1 MDRTKIG
8 IIALIIVA
16 LVAAVAVV
24 AMNLDGITEFI
35 DSLFSDKPDDLP
47 SEFPEDDE
55 PLDGL
60 ILIRKNEAKFNII
73 TASGAGSA
81 GIRAANDLYKTLSDL
96 GIEVNAPMPDVD
108 ESLVWHCEIV
118 IGSDCRNRGE
128 ECVVDERELG
138 HMGYVIK
145 VVGERVIIAGGSPG
159 KTREAVA
166 IFTEK
171 YLGITSATESLRN
184 KAVSQTLNETVLT
197 DYDID
202 ALSIGGNDISG
213 YTVVCDTE
221 NETLFPTLTS
231 TFTESISMLTG
242 KYLEVVDDSAADA
255 ISKKIIFRV
264 LPLSYDSEGKR
275 TYADGFYVRVQDGNL
290 IFECE
295 YENAFVKFYDAF
307 MEEYVLSKTGSVD
320 IPADLNISKCASIV
334 KYSDFGAFG
343 DDTEDDFSYILEA
356 HEYAN
361 LGRQKVVAD
370 GEVYYI
376 GMGGTQIP
384 IKTDVEWGTSR
395 FIIDDNAKGV
405 NRKKHIFVLAREYAP
420 ETYISINFEDD
431 GVTDL
436 SLKKI
441 ETTSIPWLDKYL
453 DYDSLV
459 VIQSGHADYVR
470 YGANGNLG
478 RPRSDVLHMDKDG
491 NIDPATPITNDF
503 DVVAQVQIFRVDDTP
518 ITVSGGFFENIC
530 AKSGCLHNDE
540 WECYKGR
547 KNPDG
552 VQEYYCRSNVYN
564 SVSRGI
570 RVERPN
576 STIMNIDH
584 KVVDEP
590 EDGSYPYYGFLLF
603 YNAHN
608 VTVKDCNLTGH
619 KYYVEYKT
627 NAYGDIN
634 WVPMGTYDFVCE
646 YSNEIRFEGITQ
658 ANGKNDIGDSGYW
671 GIMSSNGSKNLHFT
685 DCVIS
690 RIDAHC
696 GFWNMTVDNCIIGH
710 TFNVI
715 GGGTLEVRNTQRRVG
730 DSFISL
736 RMDYGAT
743 FDGDVIIENCLLDG
757 ITAYNSVWGKY
768 TGAPTSRPSTRHST
782 GYVIES
788 GFYST
793 TTTYLNWD
801 FGYTC
806 YLPHT
811 VTLTNF
817 QSNTSNLYLYNKI
830 NNMAFDAQYSNQYQI
845 TEKITYIRDYTVT
858 LPDFLSASKVKTTV
872 TVAPSSSTKLNSVP
886 YEAKTVN

>member
-1 MDRTKIG
+1 MNKTKLS
-8 IIALIIVA
+8 IIAVIA
-16 LVAAVAVV
+16 LVLIAGVVIAATNVD
-24 AMNLDGITEFI
+24 NITAFI
-35 DSLFSDKPDDLP
+35 SSLFAGDKPDDEP

-55 PLDGL
+55 PLEGL
-60 ILIRKNEAKFNII
+60 ILIRKNEAQFNII

-81 GIRAANDLYKTLSDL
+81 GIRAANDLYERLKTL
-96 GIEVNAPMPDVD
+96 GIDVNSPIPDVD
-108 ESLVWHCEIV
+108 TESVWHCEIV
-118 IGSDCRNRGE
+118 IGSECQNRGE
-128 ECVVDERELG
+128 ECVVDERALG
-138 HMGYVIK
+138 FNGYCIK
-145 VVGERVIIAGGSPG
+145 VVGNRVVIAGGSPA
-159 KTREAVA
+159 KTREAVE

-171 YLGITSATESLRN
+171 YLGIVDTTETLRN

-202 ALSIGGNDISG
+202 ALSIGGQNISQ
-213 YTVVCDTE
+213 YTVVCDTA
-221 NETLFPTLTS
+221 NPALYPTITS
-231 TFTESISMLTG
+231 TFTESVSMLTG
-242 KYLEVVDDSAADA
+242 KYLEVVDQSAAD
-255 ISKKIIFRV
+255 SLTHRIIFRT

-275 TYADGFYVRVQDGNL
+275 TYADGFYVRVEGNDL

-295 YENAFVKFYDAF
+295 YENAFVKFYDQF
-307 MEEYVLSKTGSVD
+307 MEQYVLSKTGVVD
-320 IPADLNISKCASIV
+320 IPADLNITKCASIV

-343 DDTEDDFSYILEA
+343 DDEEDDFSYILEA

-370 GEVYYI
+370 GAVYHI
-376 GMGGTQIP
+376 GMGGSQIP
-384 IKTDVEWGTSR
+384 IMTDVEWGTAR

-405 NRKKHIFVLAREYAP
+405 NRRKHIFILKRESQMR
-420 ETYISINFEDD
+420 THLSINFEDD

-436 SLKKI
+436 SLKKG
-441 ETTSIPWLDKYL
+441 ESESIPWLDKYL
-453 DYDSLV
+453 DHDSLV

-478 RPRSDVLHMDKDG
+478 RPRSDVLHMDKDARL
-491 NIDPATPITNDF
+491 DPNTPITNDF
-503 DVVAQVQIFRVDDTP
+503 DVVAQVQVFRVDDAP

-530 AKSGCLHNDE
+530 ARSGCEHNDE

-547 KNPDG
+547 RNPEG
-552 VQEYYCRSNVYN
+552 VVESYCRSNVYN

-570 RVERPN
+570 RIERPN
-576 STIMNIDH
+576 ATLMNIDH

-590 EDGSYPYYGFLLF
+590 DDGSYPYYGFLLF

-608 VTVKDCNLTGH
+608 VTIKNCNLTGH
-619 KYYVEYKT
+619 KYYIEYKT

-646 YSNEIRFEGITQ
+646 YSNELHFEGVTQ

-671 GIMSSNGSKNLHFT
+671 GIMSSNGSKNLHFS
-685 DCVIS
+685 DCIIS

-696 GFWNMTVDNCIIGH
+696 GFWNMTIDNTVIGH

-715 GGGTLEVRNTQRRVG
+715 GGGKLEVRGTQRRVG

-736 RMDYGAT
+736 RGDYGAT

-757 ITAYNSVWGKY
+757 ITAYNTVWG
-768 TGAPTSRPSTRHST
+768 GDRGRPSSRHGT
-782 GYVIES
+782 GYIVDS
-788 GFYST
+788 GFLST
-793 TTTYLNWD
+793 TAKYLNWD
-801 FGYTC
+801 FGYKC

-811 VTLTNF
+811 MTITNF
-817 QSNTSNLYLYNKI
+817 QSNTTNLYVYNNI
-830 NNMAFDAQYSNQYQI
+830 NNMAFNASYPNQYQI
-845 TEKITYIRDYTVT
+845 TEKITVIRDYTVE
-858 LPDFLSASKVKTTV
+858 LPSFLNASKVRTNITI
-872 TVAPSSSTKLNSVP
+872 APSSATKLNSVP

>member
-1 MDRTKIG
+1 MDKTKLS
-8 IIALIIVA
+8 IIAVIALVLIAAVVIVA
-16 LVAAVAVV
+16 LNFDTVKG
-24 AMNLDGITEFI
+24 LF
-35 DSLFSDKPDDLP
+35 DSGKPDGEP

-81 GIRAANDLYKTLSDL
+81 GIRAANELYSTLAAL
-96 GIEVNAPMPDVD
+96 GIDVNAPIPDVD
-108 ESLVWHCEIV
+108 PELVWHCEII
-118 IGSDCRNRGE
+118 IGSECQNRGE
-128 ECVVDERELG
+128 ECLVDVRELG
-138 HMGYVIK
+138 YKGYCIK
-145 VVGERVIIAGGSPG
+145 AVGERIVIVGGSPA
-159 KTREAVA
+159 KTREAVE

-171 YLGITSATESLRN
+171 YLGITDTTKSLRN

-202 ALSIGGNDISG
+202 SLSIGGQDIAQ
-213 YTVVCDTE
+213 YTVVCDTSDTAIYP
-221 NETLFPTLTS
+221 NLTA
-231 TFTESISMLTG
+231 TFAESVSMLTG
-242 KYLEVVDDSAADA
+242 KYLEVVDRSAADA
-255 ISKKIIFRV
+255 LTHRIIFRT
-264 LPLSYDSEGKR
+264 LPLSFDAEGKR
-275 TYADGFYVRVQDGNL
+275 TYADGFYVRVEGNDL

-295 YENAFVKFYDAF
+295 YENAFVKFYDEF
-307 MEEYVLSKTGSVD
+307 MEEYVLTKTGSVD
-320 IPADLNISKCASIV
+320 IPQGLNISKCASIV

-343 DDTEDDFSYILEA
+343 DDDKDDFSYILEA

-370 GEVYYI
+370 GEVYRI
-376 GMGGTQIP
+376 GMGGSQIP
-384 IKTDVEWGTSR
+384 IMTDVDWKEAR

-405 NRKKHIFVLAREYAP
+405 NRRKHIFILKRENP
-420 ETYISINFEDD
+420 MQTYVSLNFEDD

-436 SLKKI
+436 SLKKG
-441 ETTSIPWLDKYL
+441 ESDSIPWLDKYL

-459 VIQSGHADYVR
+459 VIQSNHADYVR

-478 RPRSDVLHMDKDG
+478 RARTDVLHMDKDAKL
-491 NIDPATPITNDF
+491 DPKTPVTNDY

-518 ITVSGGFFENIC
+518 ITVNGGFFENIC
-530 AKSGCLHNDE
+530 ARSGCEHNDE

-547 KNPDG
+547 NNPDG
-552 VQEYYCRSNVYN
+552 VYEKYCRSNVYT

-570 RVERPN
+570 RIERPN
-576 STIMNIDH
+576 STLMNIYH

-590 EDGSYPYYGFLLF
+590 EDGSFPYYGFLLF

-627 NAYGDIN
+627 NDYGDIN

-646 YSNEIRFEGITQ
+646 YSNELYFDGVTQ
-658 ANGKNDIGDSGYW
+658 ENGRNDIGDSGYW

-685 DCVIS
+685 DCIIS

-696 GFWNMTVDNCIIGH
+696 GFWNMTVDNTIIGH

-730 DSFISL
+730 NSFISL
-736 RMDYGAT
+736 RGDYGAT
-743 FDGDVIIENCLLDG
+743 FEGDLIIENCLLDG
-757 ITAYNSVWGKY
+757 IVAYDTVWG
-768 TGAPTSRPSTRHST
+768 GAKGRPSSRYGE
-782 GYVIES
+782 GYIVES
-788 GFYST
+788 GFLTST
-793 TTTYLNWD
+793 KYMNWD

-806 YLPHT
+806 YLPIT
-811 VTLTNF
+811 VTVTNF
-817 QSNTSNLYLYNKI
+817 QSNISNLYVYNGLSNK
-830 NNMAFDAQYSNQYQI
+830 AFDASYPNQYQI
-845 TEKITYIRDYTVT
+845 TKKITVIRDNTKT
-858 LPDFLSASKVKTTV
+858 LPAFIKAGSIRTSI
-872 TVAPSSSTKLNSVP
+872 TVAPSGASRLNSIP
-886 YEAKTVN
+886 YETKTVN